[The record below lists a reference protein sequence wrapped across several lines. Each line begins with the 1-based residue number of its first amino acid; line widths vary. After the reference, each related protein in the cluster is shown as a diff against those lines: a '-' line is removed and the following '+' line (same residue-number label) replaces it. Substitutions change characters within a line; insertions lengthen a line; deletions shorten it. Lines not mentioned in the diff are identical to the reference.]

1 MCRVSME
8 KATNEKKDDFER
20 KYDIHKSLTKMGTD
34 RALTN
39 AASRNVLKRW
49 EIRPVRWGAGPMRAL
64 TARTES
70 SISWDTFPWDTFH
83 RERRKQTGAKFTCL
97 FQQHPKT
104 GRIKMER

>member
-49 EIRPVRWGAGPMRAL
+49 EIRTVRWGAGPMRAL

-70 SISWDTFPWDTFH
+70 SISWDTADPIGNVVSRLELSLH
-83 RERRKQTGAKFTCL
+83 VYSNSIPRQEG
-97 FQQHPKT
+97 
-104 GRIKMER
+104 